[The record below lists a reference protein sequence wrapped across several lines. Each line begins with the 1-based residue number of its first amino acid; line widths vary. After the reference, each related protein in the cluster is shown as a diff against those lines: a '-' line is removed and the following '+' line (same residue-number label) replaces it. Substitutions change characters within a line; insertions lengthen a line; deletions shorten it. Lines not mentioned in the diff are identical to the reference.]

1 MTVRDELEKIFA
13 LGHSAPTVEGIEALK
28 TLSVMFLRDHGP
40 ALLEALDRAKVTN
53 VTDEMGGIAL
63 AIWQRSH
70 PMAHAP
76 AAFKHA
82 MQAAID
88 HAIDRARR
96 SGGDS

>member
-1 MTVRDELEKIFA
+1 MTVRDEFEKIMA
-13 LGHSAPTVEGIEALK
+13 AVDYVHADDMRWL
-28 TLSVMFLRDHGP
+28 LRTHGS
-40 ALLEALDRAKVTN
+40 ALLEALDRAKVTK

-63 AIWQRSH
+63 AVWQRSH

-88 HAIDRARR
+88 QAIDRAR
-96 SGGDS
+96 GGES